1 MIHTYAVRVDVLRN
15 GGRVTSLQPASAPTI
30 DCNADAAIK
39 TSMSGVFYPNDLA
52 EYLSDEL
59 MPVQII
65 DGVESPAGIYL
76 PTTPKGSVDEN
87 GAPTVS
93 IEAYDRG
100 LILQQDKLEQP
111 LFFPAGTNYITAV
124 GEILLGAGIENAL
137 VTATEAVLA
146 TDHEWQLGTDK
157 LTIVNGLLEEINYD
171 PIWFNAYGVAVVQP
185 HRTPSPDQIDH
196 QYTPGTGDL
205 YRETAWETDAFDAA
219 NVFVV
224 QCSNPDLEEPL
235 TAVSV
240 NDSPTS
246 ALSVFRRGRR
256 IVQVSNVDNIADQSA
271 LQDYADRLRLQSMQ
285 SYDTV
290 TLYTANK
297 PGHGVRDTVAV
308 VHPEAG
314 GLYQEIAWSLILEP
328 GAKMYHKLQKAVI
341 L

>member
-1 MIHTYAVRVDVLRN
+1 MTNTYAVRVDVLRN
-15 GGRVTSLQPASAPTI
+15 GGRVTSLFPASAPNI

-65 DGVESPAGIYL
+65 DGVEYPAGIFL

-111 LFFPAGTNYITAV
+111 LFFPAGTPHISAV
-124 GEILLGAGIENAL
+124 GQILIGAGIENAL
-137 VTATEAVLA
+137 VTSSASVMA
-146 TDHEWQLGTDK
+146 TDHEWQIGTDK
-157 LTIVNGLLEEINYD
+157 LTIVNSLLAEINYD
-171 PIWFNAYGVAVVQP
+171 DIWFNEYGVAIVQP
-185 HRTPSPDQIDH
+185 HKVPSPDQIDH
-196 QYTPGTGDL
+196 QFTPETRDL
-205 YRETAWETDAFDAA
+205 CRQSTWETDAFDAP

-224 QCSNPDLEEPL
+224 QCSNPDLEAPL

-256 IVQVSNVDNIADQSA
+256 IVQVSNVDNIADQES
-271 LQDYADRLRLQSMQ
+271 LQAYADRLRLQSMQ
-285 SYDTV
+285 SYDTI

-314 GLYQEIAWSLILEP
+314 GLYQEIAWSLVLEP
-328 GAKMYHKLQKAVI
+328 GAQMYHKLQKAVI
-341 L
+341 V